1 MKKIY
6 QNPDVKIV
14 KVQPMQMIAES
25 LNVNG
30 DYNSS
35 TITMGSRRKGGV
47 WDDDEDYDEDY
58 DY

>member
-6 QNPDVKIV
+6 QIPTTQIV

-35 TITMGSRRKGGV
+35 TITMGSRQGGGA
-47 WDDDEDYDEDY
+47 WDDEDDY
-58 DY
+58 

>member
-25 LNVNG
+25 LDVKGNY
-30 DYNSS
+30 DSS
-35 TITMGSRRKGGV
+35 SITMGSRRKDSV
-47 WDDDEDYDEDY
+47 WDDEDYDY
-58 DY
+58 